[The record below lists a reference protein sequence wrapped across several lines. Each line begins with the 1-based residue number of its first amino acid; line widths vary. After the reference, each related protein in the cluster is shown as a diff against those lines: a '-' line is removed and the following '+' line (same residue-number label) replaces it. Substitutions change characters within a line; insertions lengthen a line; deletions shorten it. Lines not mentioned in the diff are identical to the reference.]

1 MEFPHCVKL
10 NWQSFRFHQNIPYCS
25 ESEYEETSLVSSCM
39 VSRITRTRAERIN
52 EYWRQ
57 RDIQKF
63 LRTNEAVAENSHHYN
78 LRFLYARNRLKP
90 SFIPVKIQLKDLMCS
105 VTGNFHKFIF
115 QTKRE
120 ETKIRLTS
128 TEEQQQLK
136 LNFSL
141 DKKWSSV
148 FVCLSVFVY
157 FVCFVIDG

>member
-90 SFIPVKIQLKDLMCS
+90 SFIPVKIQLSCKGRISCVMLLAI
-105 VTGNFHKFIF
+105 FIKFIF

-148 FVCLSVFVY
+148 FVY